1 MGRVR
6 CAASPAPGA
15 AGAQSGQ
22 PWALPKENRQIR
34 SISSVPLCSSGL
46 TGVVVLYFAGSDQV
60 AQDSTLGWGRAASW
74 DSLSRRL
81 PGFSGSET
89 IPVLT
94 GAPGCGEPRTPAPP
108 VLPGFAALPIDI
120 PFLLS
125 FVSSGFPSFLMAL

>member
-22 PWALPKENRQIR
+22 PWALPKENRRIR
-34 SISSVPLCSSGL
+34 SISSVPLRYSGL

-60 AQDSTLGWGRAASW
+60 ARDSTLGCLSGQLVPPPARLLRVRDYSRPRRSPPLRLRCRA
-74 DSLSRRL
+74 SL
-81 PGFSGSET
+81 
-89 IPVLT
+89 
-94 GAPGCGEPRTPAPP
+94 
-108 VLPGFAALPIDI
+108 

-125 FVSSGFPSFLMAL
+125 SLFSSPSLTLVFRRFSWRCECSLNEN